1 MHYYFGLVL
10 IRIIRKHHDRYIDIY
25 ENATAAPSMIAKG
38 KLEGVATAQGFFS
51 SHALLRKNERKF
63 FLFCFWVEKT
73 HFTVLRSVK
82 ADFLNSA
89 NFVSFFYFVELYY
102 CPNFVFS

>member
-1 MHYYFGLVL
+1 MYYYYYFGFVL

-38 KLEGVATAQGFFS
+38 KLEGVATARFFS

-63 FLFCFWVEKT
+63 FC
-73 HFTVLRSVK
+73 
-82 ADFLNSA
+82 
-89 NFVSFFYFVELYY
+89 
-102 CPNFVFS
+102 FVFGLKKLISRYLGRSKLIFKFG

>member
-38 KLEGVATAQGFFS
+38 KLEGVATAQGFFFQ
-51 SHALLRKNERKF
+51 ATPF
-63 FLFCFWVEKT
+63 
-73 HFTVLRSVK
+73 
-82 ADFLNSA
+82 
-89 NFVSFFYFVELYY
+89 
-102 CPNFVFS
+102 

>member
-1 MHYYFGLVL
+1 MYYYYFGLVL

-38 KLEGVATAQGFFS
+38 KLEGVATARVFS

-63 FLFCFWVEKT
+63 FVLFLGREKT
-73 HFTVLRSVK
+73 HFTYLGRSK
-82 ADFLNSA
+82 LIFK
-89 NFVSFFYFVELYY
+89 FG
-102 CPNFVFS
+102 

>member
-1 MHYYFGLVL
+1 MYYYFGLFL

-38 KLEGVATAQGFFS
+38 KLEGVATARFFS
-51 SHALLRKNERKF
+51 SHALSRKNERK

-82 ADFLNSA
+82 ADF
-89 NFVSFFYFVELYY
+89 
-102 CPNFVFS
+102 